1 MDLWGLIW
9 GHTCLHGKDKG
20 NGQRLHVGPMEG
32 NHGFRSPSDISCIWQ
47 RAATSGSGECFWYQ
61 LSIVWRC
68 GACFFPLSSKS
79 KFSGPGSRATWDP
92 RRGEPVLTF
101 AWFTQAI
108 EFVGGGNVI
117 VSISRHAE
125 MPVMLSIVFSFWSFS
140 RICSL
145 LGEQTNGA
153 LGTKKG
159 GHVPLLRGKSVYRLW
174 SPVSLILMV
183 PSHVQGQ

>member
-1 MDLWGLIW
+1 MGLGELIW

-32 NHGFRSPSDISCIWQ
+32 HHGFQAPSDNISKKQ
-47 RAATSGSGECFWYQ
+47 LRLGGKKCFGYQ

-92 RRGEPVLTF
+92 RKGEPVLTF

-140 RICSL
+140 QICSL
-145 LGEQTNGA
+145 LRE
-153 LGTKKG
+153 
-159 GHVPLLRGKSVYRLW
+159 
-174 SPVSLILMV
+174 
-183 PSHVQGQ
+183 